1 MTTAAPTAR
10 KCPFHVPAELDQDFD
25 ILRNPGHTEDP
36 YKALANALEGKPR
49 IFWSSTNPM
58 TKQPGA
64 WVLTRAEDM
73 RTVLRNPRLFS
84 SVENAGF
91 SKLLGE
97 NWSLIP
103 LELDPPRH
111 GAVRAWVNPLFASAV
126 IPAMEPAIRATCIEL
141 IEKFRKTGQCEFIN
155 DFGRPFPVTVIL
167 QLMGL
172 PVSEL
177 PRFLEWEDELLHSM
191 DMGVRIK
198 AAKQIKDYLV
208 EQIADR
214 RQNPSDDLFT
224 KAAQAVVDGAPLSD
238 DEVLGFCYLMFVGG
252 LDTVASTLGFHYQYL
267 AEHPELQERLRKD
280 PSLIPQAVEE
290 LLRRFSLVVSHRR
303 ATEDTELAGV
313 QIKAGDWITI
323 HTPSAAIDETA
334 HSDPYTVDI
343 DRKSKAHLTFS
354 FGAHTCLG
362 MHLAR
367 RELIIALEEW
377 IQRVPG
383 FRIKPDAPL
392 RTHSGP
398 VYGVDELHLEWAAQ

>member
-1 MTTAAPTAR
+1 MTTSAPSAR
-10 KCPFHVPAELDQDFD
+10 KCPFHVPTELDQDFD

-36 YKALANALEGKPR
+36 YKALAMALEGKPR
-49 IFWSSTNPM
+49 IFWSSTNPFS
-58 TKQPGA
+58 KQPGA
-64 WVLTRAEDM
+64 WVLTRTEDM
-73 RTVLRNPRLFS
+73 RTVLRNPKLFS
-84 SVENAGF
+84 SAENAGF

-97 NWSLIP
+97 NWSLVP
-103 LELDPPRH
+103 LEMDPPHH
-111 GAVRAWVNPLFASAV
+111 GAMRAWVNPLFASSV
-126 IPAMEPAIRATCIEL
+126 IPAMEPAIRETCVQL
-141 IEKFRKTGQCEFIN
+141 IEEFRSKGHCEFIN
-155 DFGRPFPVTVIL
+155 EFGRPFPVTVIL

-177 PRFLEWEDELLHSM
+177 PRFLEWEDELLHSE
-191 DMGVRIK
+191 DMGVKAK
-198 AAKQIKDYLV
+198 AARQIKDYLV

-214 RQNPSDDLFT
+214 RQKPRDDLFT
-224 KAAQAVVDGAPLSD
+224 KATIAEVGGAPLSE

-252 LDTVASTLGFHYQYL
+252 LDTVASSLGLHFQYL

-323 HTPSAAIDETA
+323 HTPASAIDETL

-343 DRKSKAHLTFS
+343 DRPNKAHLTFS

-377 IQRVPG
+377 TQRVPG
-383 FRIKPDAPL
+383 FRIKPGAPL
-392 RTHSGP
+392 RTHAGP
-398 VYGVDELHLEWAAQ
+398 VYGVDELHLEWN